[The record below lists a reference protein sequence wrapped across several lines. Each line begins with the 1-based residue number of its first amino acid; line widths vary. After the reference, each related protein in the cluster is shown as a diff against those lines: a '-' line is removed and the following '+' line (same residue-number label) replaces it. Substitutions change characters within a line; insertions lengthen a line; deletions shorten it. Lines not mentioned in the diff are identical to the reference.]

1 MDVRFGGRWTRL
13 VAAAAGA
20 LFVAVAGGA
29 AAGIAVA
36 AGGIGPSAATEP
48 GQPGPPFMGG
58 AGILV
63 FIDVHY
69 GGENATFRRDV
80 PDLGEFRLC
89 RRISSFRLAPGEAW
103 EVCERPDYE
112 GRCQIFTDDQ
122 PDLRLVRWNDRI
134 CSMRRIGGRGRPGR
148 PGRSGP
154 PFAPGTGIVLFSE
167 KGFEGDFRA
176 FDREVTDLQDFGF
189 NDRARSVRVLWG
201 TWEICR
207 DNFFRNCRRITG
219 DESDLDRM
227 DLSRRVSSL
236 RPVEGGPGGR
246 RR

>member
-1 MDVRFGGRWTRL
+1 MDVRFGGGWTRL
-13 VAAAAGA
+13 PAAAVGA
-20 LFVAVAGGA
+20 LLVAVAGGT

-36 AGGIGPSAATEP
+36 TGGIGAAAATET
-48 GQPGPPFMGG
+48 GQPGAPFMGG
-58 AGILV
+58 AGIMV

-89 RRISSFRLAPGEAW
+89 RRISSFRLARGEAW

-134 CSMRRIGGRGRPGR
+134 CSIRRIGPGR
-148 PGRSGP
+148 RTRRGLPGSS
-154 PFAPGTGIVLFSE
+154 FAPGTGIVLFSE

-176 FDREVTDLQDFGF
+176 FGREVTDLQDFGF

-236 RPVEGGPGGR
+236 RPVAEGPGGR
-246 RR
+246 PR

>member
-1 MDVRFGGRWTRL
+1 MHARFLSPWIWLAAAGVAAGMAAGGG
-13 VAAAAGA
+13 VAAAPGAG
-20 LFVAVAGGA
+20 
-29 AAGIAVA
+29 
-36 AGGIGPSAATEP
+36 TEAS
-48 GQPGPPFMGG
+48 QPELAPMGG
-58 AGILV
+58 VGITV

-80 PDLGEFRLC
+80 PDLGQYRLC
-89 RRISSFRLAPGEAW
+89 RRISSFRLARGEVW
-103 EVCERPDYE
+103 EVCERPGYE
-112 GRCQIFTDDQ
+112 GRCQVFTDDQ
-122 PDLRLVRWNDRI
+122 PDLRVARWNDRI
-134 CSMRRIGGRGRPGR
+134 CSMRPIGRGRGRPGGPGFPR
-148 PGRSGP
+148 PFLP
-154 PFAPGTGIVLFSE
+154 PGTGIVLYSE
-167 KGFEGDFRA
+167 TSFEGDFRA

-227 DLSRRVSSL
+227 NLSRRVSSL

-246 RR
+246 PR

>member
-1 MDVRFGGRWTRL
+1 MDVRIGGWWTRL
-13 VAAAAGA
+13 AAAAAASLIVAAASGTAAGIAAAAGDI
-20 LFVAVAGGA
+20 GA
-29 AAGIAVA
+29 AATA
-36 AGGIGPSAATEP
+36 P
-48 GQPGPPFMGG
+48 GQPGPPLMGSS
-58 AGILV
+58 GIMV

-69 GGENATFRRDV
+69 GGEHAAFRRDV

-103 EVCERPDYE
+103 EVCERPGYE

-122 PDLRLVRWNDRI
+122 PDLRPLRWNDRI
-134 CSMRRIGGRGRPGR
+134 CSMRRIGGGGGRPGR
-148 PGRSGP
+148 PGLAR

-207 DNFFRNCRRITG
+207 DNFFRNCRRING

>member
-1 MDVRFGGRWTRL
+1 MGVRVGDRWTRI
-13 VAAAAGA
+13 AAAAC
-20 LFVAVAGGA
+20 VAAGMAAGGA
-29 AAGIAVA
+29 GLAGAL
-36 AGGIGPSAATEP
+36 AGGRTG
-48 GQPGPPFMGG
+48 GQPELPAMGG
-58 AGILV
+58 PGILV

-80 PDLGEFRLC
+80 PDLGEYRLC

-112 GRCQIFTDDQ
+112 GRCQVFTDSQ
-122 PDLRLVRWNDRI
+122 PDLRVSRWNDRI
-134 CSMRRIGGRGRPGR
+134 CSMRRIGGRGAGRPGR
-148 PGRSGP
+148 PGFP
-154 PFAPGTGIVLFSE
+154 QPFFPPGTGIVLYSE
-167 KGFEGDFRA
+167 TSFEGDFRT

-207 DNFFRNCRRITG
+207 DNYFRNCRRITG

-227 DLSRRVSSL
+227 NLSRRVSSL
-236 RPVEGGPGGR
+236 RPVEGGPGSR
-246 RR
+246 PR